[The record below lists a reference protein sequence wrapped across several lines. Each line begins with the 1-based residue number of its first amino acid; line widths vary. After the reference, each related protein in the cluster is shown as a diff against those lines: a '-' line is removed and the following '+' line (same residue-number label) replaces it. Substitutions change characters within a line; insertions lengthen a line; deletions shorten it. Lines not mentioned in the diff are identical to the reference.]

1 MPINI
6 SKDEVLICRLKDN
19 GYSSLIKIIGE
30 KEEIFVDDVIVDY
43 ITEENID
50 VFFRQE

>member
-6 SKDEVLICRLKDN
+6 SKDEILICRLKDN

-30 KEEIFVDDVIVDY
+30 KEEIFADDVMIDY
-43 ITEENID
+43 ITEENIAI
-50 VFFRQE
+50 F